1 MKELKEEQKKKGRQ
15 RRPRMEDLIPDPELR
30 ERVTRQLYG
39 DEPLFG
45 KGSVFSEMLQAMV
58 NAALEGELDAHL
70 RDNSEDKNRRN
81 GHTDKV
87 LRSPAGPLQIKTPRD
102 RLGTHEPQI
111 VGKWERE
118 LTTGLD
124 NIILSLYA
132 KGQSVD
138 DIRYHLEQIYG
149 VEISAGVITAVTN
162 RVWEEIMRWQQR
174 PLSRCWV
181 LVYLDAIHFNVREDH
196 RVISKAVYNV
206 YGVDVEGQRDVLGM
220 YIGESEGAHQWGQ
233 VLEDIK
239 RRGVEDVLFFSYDGL
254 KGFQQAIHEVYPQS
268 ITQRC
273 IVHMIRTSVRFVS
286 DKDRKAVCSDLRAIY
301 QAATRDQAAVA
312 LEAFGVKWDSKYK
325 GIKQKWEDSWDEL
338 MAFMD
343 YREHLRRMLYTT
355 NPIEAFHRIIRKVTK
370 TKGAWSNEKGLQKQ
384 LYLAIIHSERS
395 WKRNVL
401 NWKPIQMELIELFGT
416 RYSRWLE

>member
-1 MKELKEEQKKKGRQ
+1 MKELKEGQPKKGRQ

-30 ERVTRQLYG
+30 ARVTKQLYG

-45 KGSVFSEMLQAMV
+45 KGSVFSEMLQSMV

-70 RDNSEDKNRRN
+70 RDDSEDKNRRN
-81 GHTDKV
+81 GHIDKV
-87 LRSPAGPLQIKTPRD
+87 LRSQAGPLQIKTPRD
-102 RLGTHEPQI
+102 RSGTHEPQI

-132 KGQSVD
+132 KGQSVE
-138 DIRYHLEQIYG
+138 DIRYHLEHIYG

-162 RVWEEIMRWQQR
+162 RVWDEIMRWQQR
-174 PLSRCWV
+174 PLARCWV

-196 RVISKAVYNV
+196 RVVSKAVYNV

-254 KGFQQAIHEVYPQS
+254 KGFQQAIHDVFPQS

-301 QAATRDQAAVA
+301 QAATRDQAAIA
-312 LEAFGVKWDSKYK
+312 LEAFGAKWDGKYK
-325 GIKQKWEDSWDEL
+325 GIKQKWEDNWDEL

-355 NPIEAFHRIIRKVTK
+355 NPIEAFHRIIRKITK

-395 WKRNVL
+395 WKRNVMS
-401 NWKPIQMELIELFGT
+401 WKPIQMELIELFGT